1 MASLCH
7 PWFTTTN
14 FSYRFPIF
22 ETSATALCSTTGI
35 GIYWEFM
42 GFNGNPII
50 IYTNQ
55 DKYILRGRVSK
66 KCHDQGWFL
75 CCCPNMWN
83 SLLSQWYTLW
93 QSNMACW
100 KICNLV
106 PWFSHQRH
114 PSIGDSQAS
123 HVWLPEGINQN
134 SSHPYSMKILRMKIP
149 MPAWYLHF
157 TKGYYVPT
165 NSLNL
170 QRLFAASGAFPDV
183 DLESPEPSKCFGLLF
198 QGP

>member
-1 MASLCH
+1 
-7 PWFTTTN
+7 
-14 FSYRFPIF
+14 
-22 ETSATALCSTTGI
+22 
-35 GIYWEFM
+35 M

-165 NSLNL
+165 NSLIFNGFL
-170 QRLFAASGAFPDV
+170 RPQAPFRMLTWNHPSRRSVLVCCFKGRRL
-183 DLESPEPSKCFGLLF
+183 
-198 QGP
+198 